1 MQMSATYEV
10 IILTA
15 KIIQNIL
22 KNMQIASI

>member
-15 KIIQNIL
+15 KVIQNIL